1 MSRLVVGRARALLG
15 GRDRARSRLLGGGI
29 GAVLVAVAAI
39 GLWVGGEVASAA
51 GSGSRAGPPNLVEK
65 VVLAAVAVALGV
77 VGAWL
82 GFVVALA
89 GAERLGRLAP
99 VLRPWIFV
107 GPALG
112 LVGCFLVY
120 PTMSTIVDALTL
132 QGGAGRNFGD
142 LAADPTVWIAVRNN
156 LAWLVLG
163 TAGSV
168 GIGLVAAVLFDRVR
182 AEAAAKAVVFL
193 PMAISMAGAATIWRF
208 VYAWRPEGEPQIGLL
223 NAVWTALG
231 NEPVAWVQAV
241 PLNTPL
247 LIVIMIWLQAGFAMV
262 VLSAAIKAV
271 PREILEAARVDGA
284 TEVAAFRHVLLP
296 LIRPSIV
303 AVTTTVAIM
312 VLKVFDIVFVMT
324 GGNFETDVI
333 ANRMFRELVTYRD
346 FGHASA
352 LAVVLF
358 IAVLPIGLLS
368 VRSMV
373 QGRVVR

>member
-1 MSRLVVGRARALLG
+1 MHRLVAGRALLTLG
-15 GRDRARSRLLGGGI
+15 GRIGARTWLLAGAALLAVFVVGLVASSGGGS
-29 GAVLVAVAAI
+29 GRAAGPAALGEKLTVAVAAVVF
-39 GLWVGGEVASAA
+39 GVA
-51 GSGSRAGPPNLVEK
+51 
-65 VVLAAVAVALGV
+65 
-77 VGAWL
+77 GAWL
-82 GFVVALA
+82 GFVLAL
-89 GAERLGRLAP
+89 GAVERLGRLAP
-99 VLRPWIFV
+99 VLRPWVFV
-107 GPALG
+107 GPALALIG
-112 LVGCFLVY
+112 LFLVY
-120 PTMSTIVDALTL
+120 PMLSTILDAVTL
-132 QGGAGRNFGD
+132 DGGAARNFGD
-142 LAADPTVWIAVRNN
+142 LAADASVWLAIRNN
-156 LAWLVLG
+156 ALWLVLG
-163 TAGSV
+163 TGGSV
-168 GIGLVAAVLFDRVR
+168 GLGLLTAVLFDRVR
-182 AEAAAKAVVFL
+182 GEAVAKAVVFL

-208 VYAWRPEGEPQIGLL
+208 VYAWRPPGEPQIGLL
-223 NAVWTALG
+223 NAVWTASG
-231 NEPVAWVQAV
+231 AEPVAWVQAA

-284 TEVAAFRHVLLP
+284 TEPALFRLILLP
-296 LIRPSIV
+296 IIRPSIV

-358 IAVLPIGLLS
+358 LAVLPIGLLS

>member
-1 MSRLVVGRARALLG
+1 MSRLVAGRARPPHSP
-15 GRDRARSRLLGGGI
+15 RDRSGPRLRARIAAVPLAAVALWGGGE
-29 GAVLVAVAAI
+29 AI
-39 GLWVGGEVASAA
+39 
-51 GSGSRAGPPNLVEK
+51 GSGSWGAAATGQGALVEK
-65 VVLAAVAVALGV
+65 VLLAAFAVGLGV
-77 VGAWL
+77 AGAWL
-82 GFVVALA
+82 GYVVALA
-89 GAERLGRLAP
+89 AVERLGRLGAI
-99 VLRPWIFV
+99 LRPWFFV
-107 GPALG
+107 GPALA
-112 LVGCFLVY
+112 LVALFLVY
-120 PTMSTIVDALTL
+120 PTLSTVVDAFTL
-132 QGGAGRNFGD
+132 RGGAGRNFGD
-142 LAADPTVWIAVRNN
+142 LAADPSVWVAIRNN

-163 TAGSV
+163 TGGSV
-168 GIGLVAAVLFDRVR
+168 AVGLLTAILFDRVR
-182 AEAAAKAVVFL
+182 GEAAAKAVVFL

-208 VYAWRPEGEPQIGLL
+208 VYAWRPAGEPQIGLL
-223 NAVWTALG
+223 NAVWTTLG
-231 NEPVAWVQAV
+231 NEPVAWVQAA

-284 TEVAAFRHVLLP
+284 TEPAVFRHVLLP
-296 LIRPSIV
+296 VIRPSVV

-352 LAVVLF
+352 LAVILF
-358 IAVLPIGLLS
+358 AAVLPIGFLS

>member
-1 MSRLVVGRARALLG
+1 VGLWAG
-15 GRDRARSRLLGGGI
+15 GQAIGI
-29 GAVLVAVAAI
+29 GA
-39 GLWVGGEVASAA
+39 GDGPGGGGTRSPDLA
-51 GSGSRAGPPNLVEK
+51 EK
-65 VVLAAVAVALGV
+65 VALAGLAVGLGV
-77 VGAWL
+77 AGAWL
-82 GFVVALA
+82 GFLVALEVV
-89 GAERLGRLAP
+89 ERLGRFAA
-99 VLRPWIFV
+99 VLRPWVFV
-107 GPALG
+107 GPALA
-112 LVGCFLVY
+112 LVGVFLVY
-120 PTMSTIVDALTL
+120 PAVATVVDAITL
-132 QGGAGRNFGD
+132 EGGAGRNFGD
-142 LAADPTVWIAVRNN
+142 LVADPTVLVAIRNN

-163 TAGSV
+163 TGGSV
-168 GIGLVAAVLFDRVR
+168 GLGLLTAVLFDRVR
-182 AEAAAKAVVFL
+182 GEALAKAVVFL

-223 NAVWTALG
+223 NAAWTAAG
-231 NEPVAWVQAV
+231 NEPVAWVQAT

-247 LIVIMIWLQAGFAMV
+247 LVVIMVWLQAGFAMV

-271 PREILEAARVDGA
+271 PREILDAARVDGA
-284 TEVAAFRHVLLP
+284 TEPAVFRHVLLP

-358 IAVLPIGLLS
+358 LAVLPIGLVS